1 MIFQNETVTK
11 YSYTMITQYLHA
23 HNRFRTI
30 CSINTTTTS
39 LKIEVLRNTSQMKLS
54 FSMA

>member
-11 YSYTMITQYLHA
+11 YSYTMIIQYLHA
-23 HNRFRTI
+23 HNPFRTI

-54 FSMA
+54 FAMA